1 MPTHSQNLGQCTF
14 VGHKGTCG
22 RKCFREVCSIHFG
35 KKSMALCK
43 NCGKRGT
50 STTHGFC
57 QALETGC
64 RWKSQYGSRVL
75 KPDRDEMDDFIN
87 EVLSWPWET
96 YVHVVKPLSL
106 ARGTRR
112 NEVEGVMKRVVDAF
126 VDRMVG
132 GACLIASAALIHLLG
147 RGDMI
152 QGYLGRGGRFFC
164 RHYWVRLD
172 DVDYDVGSAIMA
184 ILAPHMKQLG
194 SPELHHDRP
203 SGTQMDDPG
212 SLATLEHGYRVYQ
225 RDPSALLSGAPDWMH
240 AAFNFSPPKNLPLH
254 YSEDAKQQ
262 QGRLPGRLGVSKRSS
277 RNNKR
282 GHQI

>member
-1 MPTHSQNLGQCTF
+1 MPTHSQNLGRCTF

-75 KPDRDEMDDFIN
+75 KTDRDEMDDFID

-240 AAFNFSPPKNLPLH
+240 AAFNFSPPKSFPPH
-254 YSEDAKQQ
+254 YSSGECKARTISRRHGGSRQKCL
-262 QGRLPGRLGVSKRSS
+262 GR
-277 RNNKR
+277 
-282 GHQI
+282 